1 MRKINKRKILILIVL
16 IISIIIEVRV
26 FTRSRADKLIDVSIN
41 VKDANNLIND
51 NVINLQAIDE
61 NNAGYAVNLPEFIN

>member
-26 FTRSRADKLIDVSIN
+26 FTRSRADKLIDISIN
-41 VKDANNLIND
+41 VK
-51 NVINLQAIDE
+51 E
-61 NNAGYAVNLPEFIN
+61 CK